1 MFVNWQVP
9 DERIEQ
15 CDLLDGSDFS
25 GCRIVFF
32 DPLEFAVKHGLRSNR
47 SDISE
52 AEYIACNEDA
62 FMRYLAG
69 IKVVSRKINAV
80 LENEGILVIRSQI
93 PNSQFKIR
101 KKSSVG
107 TQSYTESVVSPFF
120 WLEEYL
126 GKYSFNYCSLKTIRF
141 LVRNHPLRKA
151 FSGSAVNLLQTQTKI
166 AEGNVE
172 VIAAGGLTFK
182 SPAISRITFDS
193 MPGQMYLIPQFNVK
207 QEHLHLMDSFRRI
220 AERRALGIDN
230 PKWLDEYE
238 VQLET
243 LNPFRSELERL
254 DREINT
260 LESRKQ
266 EILEKMEATMRL
278 VDLLVEIGLGL
289 ASAARTGMDTLGFE
303 CSPSGIA
310 EDGHTFD
317 LLLEDKNAR
326 RAVIR
331 AASDDS
337 GPIHVTEI
345 EKLVEAIES
354 RKLRVRPKGILIG
367 NASRLTPPTER
378 DQWFDPECLDLA
390 RRHDFCLIPS
400 FELFTAVCHVLHK
413 AHSEHIDDLKAS
425 LRREI
430 IECDSLFV
438 LNRKKYGM

>member
-1 MFVNWQVP
+1 MFVNWHVP

-15 CDLLDGSDFS
+15 CDLLDGTDFS
-25 GCRIVFF
+25 GCRIIFF

-47 SDISE
+47 NDISE

-69 IKVVSRKINAV
+69 IKVVSRNINTV
-80 LENEGILVIRSQI
+80 LENKGILVIRSQI

-151 FSGSAVNLLQTQTKI
+151 FGGSAVSLLQTQTKI
-166 AEGNVE
+166 TDGNVE

-193 MPGQMYLIPQFNVK
+193 MSGQIYLIPQFIVK

-220 AERRALGIDN
+220 AERKALGIDN

-238 VQLET
+238 DQLES
-243 LNPFRSELERL
+243 LNPFRSELDKL

-260 LESRKQ
+260 LEGRKQ

-278 VDLLVEIGLGL
+278 VDLLVETGLGL

-303 CSPSGIA
+303 CSQVGIS

-317 LLLEDKNAR
+317 VLLKGKDAG

-331 AASDDS
+331 VASADS
-337 GPIHVTEI
+337 GPIPATEI
-345 EKLVEAIES
+345 EKLAETIES

-367 NASRLTPPTER
+367 NASRLAPPTER
-378 DQWFDPECLDLA
+378 DQWFDHECLDLA
-390 RRHDFCLIPS
+390 RRHDFCLFPS
-400 FELFTAVCHVLHK
+400 FEMYTAVCNVLHRL
-413 AHSEHIDDLKAS
+413 HSKHVEEIKMS
-425 LRREI
+425 LRRDI
-430 IECDSLFV
+430 LECDTLLS
-438 LNRKKYGM
+438 LNRKKYGL

>member
-1 MFVNWQVP
+1 VP

-15 CDLLDGSDFS
+15 CDLLDGTDFS
-25 GCRIVFF
+25 GCRIIFF
-32 DPLEFAVKHGLRSNR
+32 DPLGFAVKHGLRSNR

-52 AEYIACNEDA
+52 AEYIACSEDA

-69 IKVVSRKINAV
+69 IKAVSRNINTV
-80 LENEGILVIRSQI
+80 LENKGILVIRSQI

-141 LVRNHPLRKA
+141 LVRSHPLRKA
-151 FSGSAVNLLQTQTKI
+151 FGGSAVNLLQTQTKI
-166 AEGNVE
+166 GEGNVE
-172 VIAAGGLTFK
+172 VIAAGGLSFK
-182 SPAISRITFDS
+182 SPAISRITFNS
-193 MPGQMYLIPQFNVK
+193 MPGQIYLIPQFNVK

-220 AERRALGIDN
+220 AERKALGIDN
-230 PKWLDEYE
+230 PKWLDQYE
-238 VQLET
+238 VQLES
-243 LNPFRSELERL
+243 LNPFRSELDRL

-278 VDLLVEIGLGL
+278 VDLLVETGLGL

-303 CSPSGIA
+303 CSQSGIA
-310 EDGHTFD
+310 VDGHTFD
-317 LLLEDKNAR
+317 VLLKGGDAR

-331 AASDDS
+331 VASADY
-337 GPIHVTEI
+337 GPIPVSEI
-345 EKLVEAIES
+345 ENLAETIES
-354 RKLRVRPKGILIG
+354 RKLKVSPKGILIG
-367 NASRLTPPTER
+367 NASRLAPPTER
-378 DQWFDPECLDLA
+378 DEWFDPECLDLA

-400 FELFTAVCHVLHK
+400 FEMFTAVCHILHK
-413 AHSEHIDDLKAS
+413 AQSEHIDELKTS
-425 LRREI
+425 LRRDI
-430 IECDSLFV
+430 LECDTRLV